1 MRGAHHPGW
10 RHVHFSGGFT
20 LVELVM
26 VIVVIGILSFYAV
39 ARMSQRSDS
48 DAHGYAEQLASTVRY
63 AQKAAVA
70 QRRTIYVNVD
80 SATARVWACLDNALA
95 CTQPLMAPAGGAL
108 NLTAPSGIA
117 LSTTGTAQM
126 SFDAMGRP
134 SFASVVQLQISSTS
148 ANFTVRIEPDSGY
161 VRRL

>member
-1 MRGAHHPGW
+1 MRGAHPQGW
-10 RHVHFSGGFT
+10 RHVRFSGGFT

-48 DAHGYAEQLASTVRY
+48 DAHGYAEQLASVMRY

-70 QRRTIYVNVD
+70 QRRTIYVNID
-80 SATARVWACLDNALA
+80 SGTGRAWACLDAATA
-95 CTQPLMAPAGGAL
+95 CAQPLMAPAGGAL
-108 NLTAPSGIA
+108 DVTAPQGVA
-117 LSTTGTAQM
+117 LSTSGAAQM

-134 SFASVVQLQISSTS
+134 SFSSAVQLQVTSAS

-161 VRRL
+161 VQRL